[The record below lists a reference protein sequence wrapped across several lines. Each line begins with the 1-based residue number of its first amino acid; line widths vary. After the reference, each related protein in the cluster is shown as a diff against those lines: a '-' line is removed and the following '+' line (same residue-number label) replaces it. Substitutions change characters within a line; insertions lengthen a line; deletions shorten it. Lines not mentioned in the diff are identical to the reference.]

1 MLPNRSVNV
10 PQDMLH
16 LLYLTAAE
24 YTRAGLPDFWLSN
37 SERGVDFQWTDLLAY
52 LPNPTNQPLPDR
64 FTGYTV
70 LHLLPSCG
78 GAQDSDSPTSMQ
90 RANEK
95 WCVLVVLHL
104 KPFAAMLSVC
114 YSSASP

>member
-1 MLPNRSVNV
+1 
-10 PQDMLH
+10 MLH

-78 GAQDSDSPTSMQ
+78 GAQDTRSPTSMQ
-90 RANEK
+90 GANENGVF
-95 WCVLVVLHL
+95 W
-104 KPFAAMLSVC
+104 VC
-114 YSSASP
+114 CT